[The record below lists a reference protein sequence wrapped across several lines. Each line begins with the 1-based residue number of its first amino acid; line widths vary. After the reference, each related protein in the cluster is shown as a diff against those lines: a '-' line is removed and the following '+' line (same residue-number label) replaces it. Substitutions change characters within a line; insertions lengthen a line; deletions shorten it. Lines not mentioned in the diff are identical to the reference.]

1 MMTQETQPKS
11 EVRTADEIKR
21 EKRKQAR
28 RQRDDLMRS
37 LGLTKV
43 RGSVSGQ
50 IYWE

>member
-1 MMTQETQPKS
+1 MNERQEIKP

-28 RQRDDLMRS
+28 RNRDELLRS

-43 RGSVSGQ
+43 RGCVSGET
-50 IYWE
+50 YWE